1 MKLVLLGYM
10 GSGKSSVGKSLS
22 ETLQYPF
29 IDLDDYIETS
39 EGMAIS
45 QLFQEKGEIYF
56 RRNEATALTK
66 IISEE
71 NKIVLATGGGT
82 PCYGTI
88 MADLLA
94 DESVVTIYLKNS
106 LETLT
111 ERLFVEKSERPLI
124 AHLETE
130 TLLNDF
136 IRKHLFERAY
146 YYNQASIVLPC
157 DGLSPE
163 EIVEKLI
170 LKLF

>member
-10 GSGKSSVGKSLS
+10 GSGKSSIGKLLS
-22 ETLQYPF
+22 EALQFPF
-29 IDLDDYIETS
+29 VDLDQYIETTENMSIS
-39 EGMAIS
+39 E
-45 QLFQEKGEIYF
+45 LFQKKGEIYF
-56 RRNEATALTK
+56 RRKEAINLTK
-66 IISEE
+66 ALSEE
-71 NKIVLATGGGT
+71 NKMVLATGGGT

-111 ERLFVEKSERPLI
+111 ERLFAEKNERPLI

-130 TLLNDF
+130 ALLNDF
-136 IRKHLFERAY
+136 IRKHLFERSY
-146 YYNQASIVLPC
+146 YYNQASIVLAC
-157 DGLSPE
+157 DGLAPE
-163 EIVEKLI
+163 AVVEKLI